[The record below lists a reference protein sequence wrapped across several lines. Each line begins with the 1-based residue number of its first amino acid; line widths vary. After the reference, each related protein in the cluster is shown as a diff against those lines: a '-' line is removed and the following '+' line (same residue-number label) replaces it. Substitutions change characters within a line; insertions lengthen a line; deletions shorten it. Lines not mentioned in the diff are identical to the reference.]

1 MNSEYL
7 KIQMTF
13 QGVPENLKWSD
24 TFLILNMEK
33 QEPYKY

>member
-13 QGVPENLKWSD
+13 EGVPDYLQWSE
-24 TFLILNMEK
+24 TFLILKTKK
-33 QEPYKY
+33 QDL